1 MSKVDLS
8 KTEVLQNNIGGYGPD
23 SGSQELRFGGS
34 QSAGT
39 SSAGTSETGE
49 PFDIVVTSESA
60 DYNVISPDIANGRW
74 GKDYGKAS
82 VYASSDSG
90 ITGRFKFSFV
100 QPGTN
105 NPVTLSEIHLTVFD
119 IDGTVEINGNTGRND
134 EYASSSDAAGF
145 VLDPNTYLKEQV
157 SDGRTWF
164 AGTADLDA
172 SGLQSGADAIDD
184 DQRRGA
190 VMFFYHNVASFEVL
204 FRRGNQGGNS
214 GMLFAFS
221 SRLNELCD

>member
-1 MSKVDLS
+1 MTKVDLS

-39 SSAGTSETGE
+39 SSAGTSENGE
-49 PFDIVVTSESA
+49 PFDIVVTSEST
-60 DYNVISPDIANGRW
+60 DYNPGPGVENGRW

-119 IDGTVEINGNTGRND
+119 IDGTEEHNGKTGLNE

-145 VLDPNTYLKEQV
+145 VVDPNTYLKEQV
-157 SDGRTWF
+157 SNGRTWF

-172 SGLQSGADAIDD
+172 SGLQVG
-184 DQRRGA
+184 
-190 VMFFYHNVASFEVL
+190 L
-204 FRRGNQGGNS
+204 TP
-214 GMLFAFS
+214 
-221 SRLNELCD
+221 